1 MPNNDPMEILKST
14 SAITTGHFKLSS
26 GLHSGTYIQCAKV
39 FQFPEKS
46 RELCELLKEK
56 LGKINV
62 QTIIGP
68 AAGGIIFAYEMSRVF
83 GVRNIFAERKD
94 GKMTFRRGFS
104 LEKGERVLLCEDV
117 VTTGGSVSEVGEV
130 AESLGANVIGICSLV
145 DRSGGKAS
153 FPWKFIPLISMEVKT
168 YNPDECPLCKDG
180 VPVNSPGSR
189 FTK

>member
-26 GLHSGTYIQCAKV
+26 GLHSETYIQCAKV
-39 FQFPEKS
+39 FQYPEKS
-46 RELCELLKEK
+46 QLLCELLKEK
-56 LGKINV
+56 LGDLDIK
-62 QTIIGP
+62 TIIGP
-68 AAGGIIFAYEMSRVF
+68 AVGGIIFAYEMSRAF

-104 LEKGERVLLCEDV
+104 LEKDERVLLCEDV
-117 VTTGGSVSEVGEV
+117 VTTGGSVAEVGKV
-130 AESLGANVIGICSLV
+130 AESLGANVVGICSLV

-153 FPWKFIPLISMEVKT
+153 FPWKFTPLISMEVKT
-168 YNPDECPLCKDG
+168 YNPNECPLCKDG
-180 VPVNSPGSR
+180 VPINSPGSR